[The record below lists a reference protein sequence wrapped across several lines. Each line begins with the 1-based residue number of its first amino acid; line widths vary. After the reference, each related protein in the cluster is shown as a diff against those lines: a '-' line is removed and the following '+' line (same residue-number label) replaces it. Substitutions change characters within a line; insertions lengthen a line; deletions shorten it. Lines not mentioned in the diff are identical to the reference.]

1 MSGLEQGVAGPLLR
15 PLVAR
20 RVAAKVL
27 RGQGPSLLTN
37 NKRCFGILVLG
48 QLFWCKPAEQHSCSG
63 SSSDCQMRDQTVP
76 GQPSPHDWPTA
87 SCLIKSNYL
96 LLVHLPLENKCVF
109 ATNARRESA
118 ASCSKSLPAVDFL
131 WFSFCLVREEKA
143 AAIYQYLKR
152 CLLLAKP

>member
-27 RGQGPSLLTN
+27 REQGPSLLTN
-37 NKRCFGILVLG
+37 SKRCFGILVLG

-63 SSSDCQMRDQTVP
+63 SSSDCQRRDQTVP

-109 ATNARRESA
+109 AMPGERAQQA
-118 ASCSKSLPAVDFL
+118 VLSLCL
-131 WFSFCLVREEKA
+131 LLISSGSFCLVREEKA
-143 AAIYQYLKR
+143 AAINQYLKR